1 MINNVEPQLGF
12 VNTYCPNFA
21 EKCDFHGIIE
31 VTIILRDP
39 HRTRIRRTRW
49 DWPFLHSC
57 CVENTPV
64 SSKSLACICRIFVI
78 WFFRSI
84 QLLECKLNKSNVFE
98 RFLIRWIFQIL
109 TSKLVIPFYWSP
121 PQSGVKF
128 SQIKIS
134 VNMWLWI
141 FSKRRISLEKTTE
154 TTHKFSEWNLL
165 IKWLKG
171 LWVVGFTVI

>member
-1 MINNVEPQLGF
+1 M
-12 VNTYCPNFA
+12 
-21 EKCDFHGIIE
+21 E
-31 VTIILRDP
+31 VAIILRHP
-39 HRTRIRRTRW
+39 YRTWIRKTRP

-57 CVENTPV
+57 CVENTPFP
-64 SSKSLACICRIFVI
+64 SKSIACIWRIFVI
-78 WFFRSI
+78 WFLRSI

-141 FSKRRISLEKTTE
+141 ISKRRILLEKTRKI
-154 TTHKFSEWNLL
+154 THKFSEWNML

-171 LWVVGFTVI
+171 LWISASTGLQILSKTVSWQQYVAYVWF

>member
-1 MINNVEPQLGF
+1 MKIINKHNFYVHDYIMINNVEPQFGF
-12 VNTYCPNFA
+12 VNTYCPHFA
-21 EKCDFHGIIE
+21 EKYDFDRIME
-31 VTIILRDP
+31 VAIILRHP
-39 HRTRIRRTRW
+39 YRTWIRKTRP

-57 CVENTPV
+57 CVENTPFP
-64 SSKSLACICRIFVI
+64 SKSIACICRILVI

-84 QLLECKLNKSNVFE
+84 QLLECKLSQSNVFE
-98 RFLIRWIFQIL
+98 KFLICWIFQIL

-141 FSKRRISLEKTTE
+141 ISK
-154 TTHKFSEWNLL
+154 
-165 IKWLKG
+165 
-171 LWVVGFTVI
+171 